1 MRMTNEY
8 LKKSEES
15 ITAYSIRLYRNRD
28 AYGLT
33 FQDCGNLL
41 NEVSGED
48 YSEAKWRRPVQEFLK
63 IQDYLEKEN
72 PAGLDSEQLQE
83 IENEKI
89 ELQKE
94 KIRMRDQKRLMNTKL
109 RELARLEHLEEYL
122 EEKVEEIQPIKL
134 PRVKKKKKSD
144 NEAMVVISDEHIGM
158 KIDSKFNTYNIE
170 IAKER
175 LAKLQKETMNKVEKE
190 GIKKLYIAHL
200 GDGIHG
206 AIHTTARI
214 ESEENV
220 IQQIIT
226 LAYML
231 ESFIEDFL
239 QKGIE
244 VQFCSVAGN
253 HTRAI
258 PNKKESLGTAE
269 NFERLL
275 TVFLG
280 KAFNQ
285 FDNYSQIDDEEGIIV
300 LNIKGKI
307 VVLVH
312 ADLDKGN
319 GVVTKLND
327 MLNLSI
333 DYIFTGHV
341 HNAFYK
347 EHGNAVQFGVGS
359 LCGLDQYAIS
369 GRFSGRPSQ
378 MILTFDDDGVDYMKN
393 LYFDW

>member
-1 MRMTNEY
+1 MNEY
-8 LKKSEES
+8 IKKSEES
-15 ITAYSIRLYRNRD
+15 ITSYWIRLYKNRQ

-33 FQDCGNLL
+33 FAECGALM
-41 NEVSGED
+41 NEVSGTD
-48 YSEAKWRRPVQEFLK
+48 WNEAKWRREMEGYLK
-63 IQDYLEKEN
+63 VSEYLSEEN
-72 PAGLDSEQLQE
+72 PTGLSSLELQE
-83 IENEKI
+83 LQDEKL
-89 ELQKE
+89 EMQKE
-94 KIRMRDQKRLMNTKL
+94 KIRMRDQRRIMNVKL
-109 RELARLEHLEEYL
+109 REMARLEHLKNYL
-122 EEKVEEIQPIKL
+122 EETVEEIEPVKL
-134 PRVKKKKKSD
+134 PKAKVKNESD
-144 NEAMVVISDEHIGM
+144 KEAMVVISDEHIGM

-190 GIKKLYIAHL
+190 DIKKLYIAHL

-231 ESFIEDFL
+231 ESFVEEFV

-244 VQFCSVAGN
+244 VTFCSVAGN
-253 HTRAI
+253 HTRAL

-285 FDNYSQIDDEEGIIV
+285 FDNYKQIDDEEGIIV
-300 LNIKGKI
+300 LDIKGKT

-327 MLNLSI
+327 MLSLSI

-369 GRFSGRPSQ
+369 SRFSGRPSQ

-393 LYFDW
+393 LYFD

>member
-1 MRMTNEY
+1 MNEY
-8 LKKSEES
+8 IKKSEES
-15 ITAYSIRLYRNRD
+15 ITSYWIRLYKNRQ

-33 FQDCGNLL
+33 FAECGALM
-41 NEVSGED
+41 NEVSGTD
-48 YSEAKWRRPVQEFLK
+48 WNEAKWRREMEGFLK
-63 IQDYLEKEN
+63 VSEYLQKEN
-72 PAGLDSEQLQE
+72 PTGITSNELQE
-83 IENEKI
+83 IQDEKL

-94 KIRMRDQKRLMNTKL
+94 KLKFRDQKREFNNKL
-109 RELARLEHLEEYL
+109 RRMARLEHLEDYL
-122 EEKVEEIQPIKL
+122 KETVEEIKPINL
-134 PRVKKKKKSD
+134 PKIKDKKKSD

-190 GIKKLYIAHL
+190 GIEKLYIAHL

-231 ESFIEDFL
+231 ESFVEEFV

-244 VQFCSVAGN
+244 VTFCSVAGN
-253 HTRAI
+253 HTRAL

-285 FDNYSQIDDEEGIIV
+285 FDNYKQIDDEEGIIV
-300 LNIKGKI
+300 LDIKGKT

-393 LYFDW
+393 LYFD

>member
-1 MRMTNEY
+1 MVNEY

-134 PRVKKKKKSD
+134 PKVKKKKKSD

-285 FDNYSQIDDEEGIIV
+285 FENYSQIDDEEGIIV
-300 LNIKGKI
+300 LNIKGKT

-393 LYFDW
+393 LYFD

>member
-1 MRMTNEY
+1 MNEY
-8 LKKSEES
+8 IKRNEES
-15 ITAYSIRLYRNRD
+15 ITSYWIRLYKNRQ

-33 FQDCGNLL
+33 FAECGALM
-41 NEVSGED
+41 NEVSGTD
-48 YSEAKWRRPVQEFLK
+48 WNEAKWRREMEGYLK
-63 IQDYLEKEN
+63 VSEYLSEEN
-72 PAGLDSEQLQE
+72 PTGVDSDVLEE
-83 IENEKI
+83 IELEKI
-89 ELQKE
+89 ELQKQQI
-94 KIRMRDQKRLMNTKL
+94 KMRDQRRLMNTKL
-109 RELARLEHLEEYL
+109 RELARLEHLENYL
-122 EEKVEEIQPIKL
+122 KETVEEIEPVNLPKIKD
-134 PRVKKKKKSD
+134 KNKSD
-144 NEAMVVISDEHIGM
+144 SEAMVVISDEHIGM

-175 LAKLQKETMNKVEKE
+175 LAKLQKETMDRVEKE
-190 GIKKLYIAHL
+190 GINKLYIAHL

-226 LAYML
+226 LAHML
-231 ESFIEDFL
+231 ESFVEDFV
-239 QKGIE
+239 QKGID
-244 VQFCSVAGN
+244 VTFCSVAGN
-253 HTRAI
+253 HSRAM

-300 LNIKGKI
+300 LDIKGKT

-393 LYFDW
+393 LYFD

>member
-1 MRMTNEY
+1 MVNEY

-94 KIRMRDQKRLMNTKL
+94 KIRMRDQKR
-109 RELARLEHLEEYL
+109 ELNAIIRRQARLESLEDYL

-134 PRVKKKKKSD
+134 PKVKKKKKSD

-285 FDNYSQIDDEEGIIV
+285 FENYSQIDDEEGIIV
-300 LNIKGKI
+300 LNIKGKT

-393 LYFDW
+393 LYFD

>member
-1 MRMTNEY
+1 MNEY
-8 LKKSEES
+8 LKRKEES
-15 ITAYSIRLYRNRD
+15 ITSYWIRLYKNRQ

-33 FQDCGNLL
+33 FAECGALM
-41 NEVSGED
+41 NEVSGTD
-48 YSEAKWRRPVQEFLK
+48 WNEAKWRREMEGYLK
-63 IQDYLEKEN
+63 VSEYLSEEN
-72 PAGLDSEQLQE
+72 PTGITSNELQE
-83 IENEKI
+83 IQDEKL

-94 KIRMRDQKRLMNTKL
+94 KLKFRDQKREFNNKL
-109 RELARLEHLEEYL
+109 RRMARLEHLEDYL
-122 EEKVEEIQPIKL
+122 KETVEEIKPINL
-134 PRVKKKKKSD
+134 PKIKDKKKSD

-190 GIKKLYIAHL
+190 GIEKLYIAHL

-231 ESFIEDFL
+231 ESFVEEFV

-244 VQFCSVAGN
+244 VTFCSVAGN
-253 HTRAI
+253 HTRAL

-285 FDNYSQIDDEEGIIV
+285 FDNYKQIDDEEGIIV
-300 LNIKGKI
+300 LDIKGKT

-393 LYFDW
+393 LYFD

>member
-1 MRMTNEY
+1 MNEY
-8 LKKSEES
+8 LKRKEES
-15 ITAYSIRLYRNRD
+15 ITSYSIRLYKNRE

-33 FQDCGNLL
+33 FKEIGKLL
-41 NEVSGED
+41 NEVTGNN
-48 YSEAKWRRPVQEFLK
+48 YSEAKYRRPIQHFLE
-63 IQDYLEKEN
+63 INSYLEQEN
-72 PAGLDSEQLQE
+72 PTGLDNEQLLE
-83 IENEKI
+83 IEGSKL
-89 ELQKE
+89 ELEKE
-94 KIRMRDQKRLMNTKL
+94 KIRMRDQRRIMNVKL
-109 RELARLEHLEEYL
+109 REMARLEHLKNYL
-122 EEKVEEIQPIKL
+122 EETVGEIQPIKL
-134 PRVKKKKKSD
+134 PKAKKKKKSD

-190 GIKKLYIAHL
+190 DIKKLYIAHL

-231 ESFIEDFL
+231 ESFVEEFV

-244 VQFCSVAGN
+244 VTFCSVAGN
-253 HTRAI
+253 HTRAL

-285 FDNYSQIDDEEGIIV
+285 FDNYKQIDDEEGIIV
-300 LNIKGKI
+300 LDIKGKT

-347 EHGNAVQFGVGS
+347 EHGNAVQYGVGS

-378 MILTFDDDGVDYMKN
+378 LISTFNEDGIDYVKN
-393 LYFDW
+393 LYFD

>member
-1 MRMTNEY
+1 MSNEY
-8 LKKSEES
+8 LKRTEES
-15 ITAYSIRLYRNRD
+15 ITSYSIRLYKNRKS
-28 AYGLT
+28 YGLT
-33 FQDCGNLL
+33 FKECGKLM
-41 NEVSGED
+41 NEVSGQD
-48 YSEAKWRRPVQEFLK
+48 YNEAKWRRQIEHYLEIDSYLREENPTGMNTDELAELEEQKLE
-63 IQDYLEKEN
+63 LEKE
-72 PAGLDSEQLQE
+72 
-83 IENEKI
+83 KI
-89 ELQKE
+89 KA
-94 KIRMRDQKRLMNTKL
+94 RDQKRIMNTKL
-109 RELARLEHLEEYL
+109 RSLARLEHLGNHLENVL
-122 EEKVEEIQPIKL
+122 EEIEPIKL
-134 PRVKKKKKSD
+134 PVVDIQKDSEK
-144 NEAMVVISDEHIGM
+144 EAMVVISDEHVGM
-158 KIDSKFNTYNIE
+158 KIDSRFNTYNIE

-175 LAKLQKETMNKVEKE
+175 LAKLQKETMDKVEKE
-190 GIKKLYIAHL
+190 GINKLYIAHL

-231 ESFIEDFL
+231 ESFVEDFV

-244 VQFCSVAGN
+244 VIFCSVAGN
-253 HTRAI
+253 HSRAI
-258 PNKKESLGTAE
+258 PNKKDSLGTAE

-285 FDNYSQIDDEEGIIV
+285 FDNYKQIDDEEGIIV
-300 LNIKGKI
+300 LDIKGKT
-307 VVLVH
+307 VVLAH
-312 ADLDKGN
+312 ADLDRGN

-347 EHGNAVQFGVGS
+347 EHGNAVQYGVGS
-359 LCGLDQYAIS
+359 LCGLDQYAVS

-378 MILTFDDDGVDYMKN
+378 LISTFNEDGIDYVKN
-393 LYFDW
+393 LYFD

>member
-1 MRMTNEY
+1 MSNEY
-8 LKKSEES
+8 LKRTEES
-15 ITAYSIRLYRNRD
+15 ITSYSIRLYKNRKS
-28 AYGLT
+28 YGLT
-33 FQDCGNLL
+33 FKECGKLM
-41 NEVSGED
+41 NEVSGQD
-48 YSEAKWRRPVQEFLK
+48 YNEAKWRRQIEHYLEIDSYLREENPTGMNTDELAELEDQKLE
-63 IQDYLEKEN
+63 LEKE
-72 PAGLDSEQLQE
+72 
-83 IENEKI
+83 KI
-89 ELQKE
+89 KA
-94 KIRMRDQKRLMNTKL
+94 RDQKRVMNTKL
-109 RELARLEHLEEYL
+109 RSLARLEHLESHLENVL
-122 EEKVEEIQPIKL
+122 EEIEPIKL
-134 PRVKKKKKSD
+134 PVVDIQKDSEK
-144 NEAMVVISDEHIGM
+144 EAMVVISDEHVGM
-158 KIDSKFNTYNIE
+158 KIDSRFNTYNIE

-190 GIKKLYIAHL
+190 GINKLYIAHL
-200 GDGIHG
+200 GDGLHG

-231 ESFIEDFL
+231 ESFVEDFV

-244 VQFCSVAGN
+244 VVFCSVAGN
-253 HTRAI
+253 HSRAI
-258 PNKKESLGTAE
+258 PNKKDSLGTAE

-285 FDNYSQIDDEEGIIV
+285 FDNYKQIDDEEGIIV
-300 LNIKGKI
+300 LDIKGKT

-312 ADLDKGN
+312 ADLDRGA

-327 MLNLSI
+327 MLGISI

-347 EHGNAVQFGVGS
+347 EHGNAVQYGVGS
-359 LCGLDQYAIS
+359 LCGLDQYAVS

-378 MILTFDDDGVDYMKN
+378 LISTFNEDGIDYVKN
-393 LYFDW
+393 LYFD

>member
-1 MRMTNEY
+1 MSEY
-8 LKKSEES
+8 LKRTEES
-15 ITAYSIRLYRNRD
+15 ITAYWIRLYKNRKN
-28 AYGLT
+28 YGLT
-33 FQDCGNLL
+33 FAEAGQLM
-41 NEVSGED
+41 NEVSGTEWN
-48 YSEAKWRRPVQEFLK
+48 EAKWRREMEGYLK
-63 IQDYLEKEN
+63 VSEYLEEEN
-72 PAGLDSEQLQE
+72 PTGADDDVLNDIEEQ
-83 IENEKI
+83 KI
-89 ELQKE
+89 ELQKQQ
-94 KIRMRDQKRLMNTKL
+94 IRMRDQKRLMNTKL
-109 RELARLEHLEEYL
+109 RSLARLEHLGDYLKEVL
-122 EEKVEEIQPIKL
+122 EEVEPVNL
-134 PRVKKKKKSD
+134 PTINKQKDSEQ
-144 NEAMVVISDEHIGM
+144 EAMVVISDEHIGM

-175 LAKLQKETMNKVEKE
+175 LAKLQKETMDKVEKE
-190 GIKKLYIAHL
+190 GINKLYIAHL

-231 ESFIEDFL
+231 ESFIEDFV
-239 QKGIE
+239 QKGID
-244 VQFCSVAGN
+244 VTFCSVAGN
-253 HTRAI
+253 HSRAL

-300 LNIKGKI
+300 LDIKGKT

-312 ADLDKGN
+312 ADLDRGN

-327 MLNLSI
+327 MLGISI

-347 EHGNAVQFGVGS
+347 EHGNAVQYGVGS
-359 LCGLDQYAIS
+359 LCGLDQYAVS

-378 MILTFDDDGVDYMKN
+378 LISTFNEDGIDYVKN
-393 LYFDW
+393 LYFD

>member
-1 MRMTNEY
+1 MSEY
-8 LKKSEES
+8 LKRTEES
-15 ITAYSIRLYRNRD
+15 ITAYSIRLYKNRE

-33 FQDCGNLL
+33 FKEIGKLL
-41 NEVSGED
+41 NEVTGNN
-48 YSEAKWRRPVQEFLK
+48 YSEAKYRRPIQHFLE
-63 IQDYLEKEN
+63 INSYLEQEN
-72 PAGLDSEQLQE
+72 PAGLDNEQLLE
-83 IENEKI
+83 IEDSKI
-89 ELQKE
+89 ELEKE
-94 KIRMRDQKRLMNTKL
+94 KIRMRDQRRIMNLKL
-109 RELARLEHLEEYL
+109 REMARLEHLKNYL
-122 EEKVEEIQPIKL
+122 EETVEEIQPIKL
-134 PRVKKKKKSD
+134 PKVKKKKKSD

-231 ESFIEDFL
+231 ESFVEKFV

-244 VQFCSVAGN
+244 VTFCSVAGN
-253 HTRAI
+253 HTRAL

-285 FDNYSQIDDEEGIIV
+285 FDNYKQIDDEEGIIV
-300 LNIKGKI
+300 LDIKGKT

-393 LYFDW
+393 LYFN

>member
-1 MRMTNEY
+1 MTNEY

-15 ITAYSIRLYRNRD
+15 ITSYWIRLYKNRQ

-33 FQDCGNLL
+33 FAECGALM
-41 NEVSGED
+41 NEVTGTD
-48 YSEAKWRRPVQEFLK
+48 WNEAKWRREMEGYLK
-63 IQDYLEKEN
+63 VSEYLSEEN
-72 PAGLDSEQLQE
+72 PTGVSSDVLEE
-83 IENEKI
+83 IELEKI
-89 ELQKE
+89 ELQKQQI
-94 KIRMRDQKRLMNTKL
+94 KMRDQRRLMNTKL
-109 RELARLEHLEEYL
+109 RELARLENLENYL
-122 EEKVEEIQPIKL
+122 KETVEEIEPINL
-134 PRVKKKKKSD
+134 PKIKDKNKSD

-175 LAKLQKETMNKVEKE
+175 LAKLQKETMDRVEKE
-190 GIKKLYIAHL
+190 GINKLYIAHL

-226 LAYML
+226 LAHML
-231 ESFIEDFL
+231 ESFVEDFV
-239 QKGIE
+239 QKGID
-244 VQFCSVAGN
+244 VTFCSVAGN
-253 HTRAI
+253 HSRAM

-300 LNIKGKI
+300 LDIKGKT

-319 GVVTKLND
+319 GIVTKLND

-393 LYFDW
+393 LYFD

>member
-1 MRMTNEY
+1 MNEY
-8 LKKSEES
+8 LKKDYES
-15 ITAYSIRLYRNRD
+15 LISYWIRLYKNRE

-33 FQDCGNLL
+33 FKECGKLM

-48 YSEAKWRRPVQEFLK
+48 WNEAKWRRPIEGYFQVNGYLQE
-63 IQDYLEKEN
+63 EN
-72 PAGLDSEQLQE
+72 PSGLDTLELQE
-83 IENEKI
+83 IQDEKL

-94 KIRMRDQKRLMNTKL
+94 KLKFRDQKREFNNKL
-109 RELARLEHLEEYL
+109 RRMARLEHLEDYL
-122 EEKVEEIQPIKL
+122 KETVEEIKPINL
-134 PRVKKKKKSD
+134 PKIKDKKKSD

-190 GIKKLYIAHL
+190 GIEKLYIAHL

-231 ESFIEDFL
+231 ESFVEEFV

-244 VQFCSVAGN
+244 VTFCSVAGN
-253 HTRAI
+253 HTRAL

-285 FDNYSQIDDEEGIIV
+285 FDNYKQIDDEEGIIV
-300 LNIKGKI
+300 LDIKGKT

-393 LYFDW
+393 LYFD

>member
-1 MRMTNEY
+1 MEY
-8 LKKSEES
+8 LKRNEEG
-15 ITAYSIRLYRNRD
+15 ITAYWIRLYKNKQL
-28 AYGLT
+28 YGLT
-33 FQDCGNLL
+33 FAECGQLM
-41 NEVSGED
+41 NEVTGENW
-48 YSEAKWRRPVQEFLK
+48 SEAKWRRPIEH
-63 IQDYLEKEN
+63 YLEITNYLEEEN
-72 PAGLDSEQLQE
+72 PTGVNQDVLQE
-83 IENEKI
+83 IEYQKL
-89 ELQKE
+89 ELEKE
-94 KIRMRDQKRLMNTKL
+94 KIRMRDQKREFRARL
-109 RELARLEHLEEYL
+109 RELARLEHLENYL
-122 EEKVEEIQPIKL
+122 KETVEEIEPINL
-134 PRVKKKKKSD
+134 PKIKDKNKSD

-175 LAKLQKETMNKVEKE
+175 LAKLQKETMDRVEKE
-190 GIKKLYIAHL
+190 GINKLYIAHL

-226 LAYML
+226 LAHML
-231 ESFIEDFL
+231 ESFVEDFV
-239 QKGIE
+239 QKGID
-244 VQFCSVAGN
+244 VTFCSVAGN
-253 HTRAI
+253 HSRAM

-300 LNIKGKI
+300 LDIKGKT

-393 LYFDW
+393 LYFD

>member
-1 MRMTNEY
+1 MTNEY

-15 ITAYSIRLYRNRD
+15 ITAYSIRLYKNRD

-134 PRVKKKKKSD
+134 PRVKKKNKSD

-175 LAKLQKETMNKVEKE
+175 LAKLQKETMDRVEKE
-190 GIKKLYIAHL
+190 GINKLYIAHL

-226 LAYML
+226 LAHML
-231 ESFIEDFL
+231 ESFVEDFV
-239 QKGIE
+239 QKGID
-244 VQFCSVAGN
+244 VTFCSVAGN
-253 HTRAI
+253 HSRAM

-300 LNIKGKI
+300 LDIKGKT

-393 LYFDW
+393 LYFD

>member
-1 MRMTNEY
+1 MTNEY

-134 PRVKKKKKSD
+134 PKVKKKKKSD

-175 LAKLQKETMNKVEKE
+175 LAKLQKETMDRVEKE
-190 GIKKLYIAHL
+190 GINKLYIAHL

-226 LAYML
+226 LAHML
-231 ESFIEDFL
+231 ESFVEDFV
-239 QKGIE
+239 QKGID
-244 VQFCSVAGN
+244 VTFCSVAGN
-253 HTRAI
+253 HSRAM

-300 LNIKGKI
+300 LDIKGKT

-393 LYFDW
+393 LYFD

>member
-1 MRMTNEY
+1 MNEY
-8 LKKSEES
+8 LKRKEES
-15 ITAYSIRLYRNRD
+15 ITSYWIRLYKNRQ

-33 FQDCGNLL
+33 FAECGALM
-41 NEVSGED
+41 NEVSGTD
-48 YSEAKWRRPVQEFLK
+48 WNEAKWRREMEGFLK
-63 IQDYLEKEN
+63 VSEYLQKEN
-72 PAGLDSEQLQE
+72 PTGITSNELQE
-83 IENEKI
+83 IQDEKL

-94 KIRMRDQKRLMNTKL
+94 KLKFRDQKREFNNKL
-109 RELARLEHLEEYL
+109 RRMARLEHLEDYL
-122 EEKVEEIQPIKL
+122 KETVEEIKPINL
-134 PRVKKKKKSD
+134 PKIKDKKKSD

-190 GIKKLYIAHL
+190 GIEKLYIAHL

-231 ESFIEDFL
+231 ESFVEEFV

-244 VQFCSVAGN
+244 VTFCSVAGN
-253 HTRAI
+253 HTRAL

-285 FDNYSQIDDEEGIIV
+285 FDNYKQIDDEEGIIV
-300 LNIKGKI
+300 LDIKGKT

-393 LYFDW
+393 LYFD

>member
-1 MRMTNEY
+1 MNEY
-8 LKKSEES
+8 IKKSEES
-15 ITAYSIRLYRNRD
+15 ITSYWIRLYKNRQ

-33 FQDCGNLL
+33 FAECGALM
-41 NEVSGED
+41 NEVSGTD
-48 YSEAKWRRPVQEFLK
+48 WNEAKWRREMEGYLK
-63 IQDYLEKEN
+63 VSEYLSEEN
-72 PAGLDSEQLQE
+72 PTGVSSDVLEE
-83 IENEKI
+83 IELEKI
-89 ELQKE
+89 ELQKQQV
-94 KIRMRDQKRLMNTKL
+94 RMRDQKRLMNTKL
-109 RELARLEHLEEYL
+109 RELARLEHLENYL
-122 EEKVEEIQPIKL
+122 KETVEEIEPINL
-134 PRVKKKKKSD
+134 PKIKDKNKSD
-144 NEAMVVISDEHIGM
+144 SEAMVVISDEHIGM

-175 LAKLQKETMNKVEKE
+175 LAKLQKETMDRVEKE
-190 GIKKLYIAHL
+190 GINKLYIAHL

-226 LAYML
+226 LAHML
-231 ESFIEDFL
+231 ESFVEDFV
-239 QKGIE
+239 QKGID
-244 VQFCSVAGN
+244 VTFCSVAGN
-253 HTRAI
+253 HSRAM

-300 LNIKGKI
+300 LDIKGKT

-393 LYFDW
+393 LYFD

>member
-1 MRMTNEY
+1 MTNEY

-15 ITAYSIRLYRNRD
+15 ITSYSIRLYKNRKS
-28 AYGLT
+28 YGLT
-33 FQDCGNLL
+33 FQECGDLL
-41 NEVSGED
+41 NEVSGEGF
-48 YSEAKWRRPVQEFLK
+48 SEAKWRRPVQH
-63 IQDYLEKEN
+63 YLEIQEYIEQEN
-72 PAGLDSEQLQE
+72 PTGVSSDALEE
-83 IENEKI
+83 IELEKI
-89 ELQKE
+89 ELQKQQM
-94 KIRMRDQKRLMNTKL
+94 KMRDQKREMTAKL
-109 RELARLEHLEEYL
+109 RRMARLEHLEDYL
-122 EEKVEEIQPIKL
+122 KETVEEIEPVNLPKIKD
-134 PRVKKKKKSD
+134 KNKSD
-144 NEAMVVISDEHIGM
+144 SEAMVVISDEHIGM

-175 LAKLQKETMNKVEKE
+175 LAKLQKETMDRVEKE
-190 GIKKLYIAHL
+190 GINKLYIAHL

-226 LAYML
+226 LAHML
-231 ESFIEDFL
+231 ESFVEDFV
-239 QKGIE
+239 QKGID
-244 VQFCSVAGN
+244 VTFCSVAGN
-253 HTRAI
+253 HSRAM

-300 LNIKGKI
+300 LDIKGKT

-393 LYFDW
+393 LYFD

>member
-1 MRMTNEY
+1 MSEY
-8 LKKSEES
+8 LKRTEES
-15 ITAYSIRLYRNRD
+15 ITAYSIRLYKNRE

-33 FQDCGNLL
+33 FKEIGKLL
-41 NEVSGED
+41 NEVTGND
-48 YSEAKWRRPVQEFLK
+48 YSEAKYRRPIQHFLE
-63 IQDYLEKEN
+63 INSYLEQEN
-72 PAGLDSEQLQE
+72 PTGLDNEQLLE
-83 IENEKI
+83 IEDSKL
-89 ELQKE
+89 ELEKE
-94 KIRMRDQKRLMNTKL
+94 KIRMRDQRRIMNVKL
-109 RELARLEHLEEYL
+109 REMARLEHLKNYL
-122 EEKVEEIQPIKL
+122 EETVEEIQPIKL
-134 PRVKKKKKSD
+134 PKVKKKKKSD

-175 LAKLQKETMNKVEKE
+175 LAKLQKETMDRVEKE
-190 GIKKLYIAHL
+190 GINKLYIAHL

-226 LAYML
+226 LAHML
-231 ESFIEDFL
+231 EAFVEDFV
-239 QKGIE
+239 QKGID
-244 VQFCSVAGN
+244 VTFCSVAGN
-253 HTRAI
+253 HSRAI
-258 PNKKESLGTAE
+258 PNKKDSLGTAE

-300 LNIKGKI
+300 LDIKGKT

-312 ADLDKGN
+312 ADLDRGN

-347 EHGNAVQFGVGS
+347 EHGNAIQYGVGS
-359 LCGLDQYAIS
+359 LCGLDQYAVS

-378 MILTFDDDGVDYMKN
+378 LISTFNEDGIDYVKN
-393 LYFDW
+393 LYFD

>member
-1 MRMTNEY
+1 MNEY
-8 LKKSEES
+8 LKRNEES
-15 ITAYSIRLYRNRD
+15 VTSYWIRLYKNRQS
-28 AYGLT
+28 YGLT
-33 FQDCGNLL
+33 FKECGQLM
-41 NEVSGED
+41 NEVTGED
-48 YSEAKWRRPVQEFLK
+48 WNEAKWRREMEGFLK
-63 IQDYLEKEN
+63 VSEYLQKEN
-72 PAGLDSEQLQE
+72 PTGITSNELQE
-83 IENEKI
+83 IQDEKL

-94 KIRMRDQKRLMNTKL
+94 KLKFRDQKREFNNKL
-109 RELARLEHLEEYL
+109 RRMARLEHLEDYL
-122 EEKVEEIQPIKL
+122 KETVEEIEPINL
-134 PRVKKKKKSD
+134 PKIKDKNKSD
-144 NEAMVVISDEHIGM
+144 SEAMVVISDEHIGM

-175 LAKLQKETMNKVEKE
+175 LAKLQKETMDRVEKE
-190 GIKKLYIAHL
+190 GINKLYIAHL

-226 LAYML
+226 LAHML
-231 ESFIEDFL
+231 ESFVEDFV
-239 QKGIE
+239 QKGID
-244 VQFCSVAGN
+244 VTFCSVAGN
-253 HTRAI
+253 HSRAM

-300 LNIKGKI
+300 LDIKGKT

-393 LYFDW
+393 LYFD

>member
-1 MRMTNEY
+1 MTNEY

-15 ITAYSIRLYRNRD
+15 ITSYSIRLYKNRKS
-28 AYGLT
+28 YGLT
-33 FQDCGNLL
+33 FQECGDLL

-48 YSEAKWRRPVQEFLK
+48 FSEAKWRRPVQH
-63 IQDYLEKEN
+63 YLEIQEYIEQEN
-72 PAGLDSEQLQE
+72 PTGVSSDVLEE
-83 IENEKI
+83 IELEKI
-89 ELQKE
+89 ELQKQQ
-94 KIRMRDQKRLMNTKL
+94 IRMRDQKRLMNTKL
-109 RELARLEHLEEYL
+109 RELARLEHLENYL
-122 EEKVEEIQPIKL
+122 KETVEEIEPINL
-134 PRVKKKKKSD
+134 PKIKDKNKSD

-175 LAKLQKETMNKVEKE
+175 LAKLQKETMDRVEKE
-190 GIKKLYIAHL
+190 GINKLYIAHL

-226 LAYML
+226 LAHML
-231 ESFIEDFL
+231 ESFVEDFV
-239 QKGIE
+239 QKGID
-244 VQFCSVAGN
+244 VTFCSVAGN
-253 HTRAI
+253 HSRAM

-275 TVFLG
+275 TAFLG

-300 LNIKGKI
+300 LDIKGKT

-319 GVVTKLND
+319 GIVTKLND

-393 LYFDW
+393 LYFD

>member
-1 MRMTNEY
+1 MNEY
-8 LKKSEES
+8 IKKSEES

-393 LYFDW
+393 LYFD

>member
-1 MRMTNEY
+1 MSEY
-8 LKKSEES
+8 LKRTEES
-15 ITAYSIRLYRNRD
+15 ITAYSIRLYKNRKS
-28 AYGLT
+28 YGLT
-33 FQDCGNLL
+33 FKECGKLM
-41 NEVSGED
+41 NEVSGQD
-48 YSEAKWRRPVQEFLK
+48 YNEAKWRRQIEH
-63 IQDYLEKEN
+63 YLEIDGYLREEN
-72 PAGLDSEQLQE
+72 PTGMNTDELAELEEQKL
-83 IENEKI
+83 
-89 ELQKE
+89 ELEKE
-94 KIRMRDQKRLMNTKL
+94 KIRMRDQRRIMNVKL
-109 RELARLEHLEEYL
+109 REMARLEHLKNYL
-122 EEKVEEIQPIKL
+122 EETVEEIQPIKL
-134 PRVKKKKKSD
+134 PKVKKKKKSD

-175 LAKLQKETMNKVEKE
+175 LAKLQKETMDRVEKE
-190 GIKKLYIAHL
+190 GINKLYIAHL

-226 LAYML
+226 LAHML
-231 ESFIEDFL
+231 ESFVEDFV
-239 QKGIE
+239 QKGID
-244 VQFCSVAGN
+244 VTFCSVAGN
-253 HTRAI
+253 HSRAI
-258 PNKKESLGTAE
+258 PNKKDSLGTAE

-300 LNIKGKI
+300 LDIKGKT

-312 ADLDKGN
+312 ADLDRGN
-319 GVVTKLND
+319 GIVTKLND

-347 EHGNAVQFGVGS
+347 EHGNAVQYGVGS
-359 LCGLDQYAIS
+359 LCGLDQYAVS

-378 MILTFDDDGVDYMKN
+378 LISTFNEDGIDYVKN
-393 LYFDW
+393 LYFD

>member
-1 MRMTNEY
+1 MVNEY

-134 PRVKKKKKSD
+134 PKVKKKKKSD

-175 LAKLQKETMNKVEKE
+175 LAKLQKETMNKIEKE

-226 LAYML
+226 LSYML

-300 LNIKGKI
+300 LNIKGKT

-393 LYFDW
+393 LYFD

>member
-1 MRMTNEY
+1 MSNEY
-8 LKKSEES
+8 LKRTEES
-15 ITAYSIRLYRNRD
+15 ITSYSIRLYKNRKS
-28 AYGLT
+28 YGLT
-33 FQDCGNLL
+33 FKECGKLM
-41 NEVSGED
+41 NEVSGQD
-48 YSEAKWRRPVQEFLK
+48 YNEAKWRRQIEHYLEIDSYLREENPTGMNTDELAEIEEQKLE
-63 IQDYLEKEN
+63 LEKE
-72 PAGLDSEQLQE
+72 
-83 IENEKI
+83 KI
-89 ELQKE
+89 KA
-94 KIRMRDQKRLMNTKL
+94 RDQKRVMNTKL
-109 RELARLEHLEEYL
+109 RSLARLEHLESHLENVL
-122 EEKVEEIQPIKL
+122 EEIEPIKL
-134 PRVKKKKKSD
+134 PIVDIQKDSEK
-144 NEAMVVISDEHIGM
+144 EAMVVISDEHVGM
-158 KIDSKFNTYNIE
+158 KIDSRFNTYNIE

-190 GIKKLYIAHL
+190 GINKLYIAHL
-200 GDGIHG
+200 GDGTHG

-214 ESEENV
+214 ESEENA

-231 ESFIEDFL
+231 ESFVEDFV

-244 VQFCSVAGN
+244 VVFCSVAGN
-253 HTRAI
+253 HTRSM

-285 FDNYSQIDDEEGIIV
+285 FSNYSQIDDQEGIIE
-300 LNIKGKI
+300 LNIKGKT

-312 ADLDKGN
+312 GDLDRGA

-327 MLNLSI
+327 MLGISI

-347 EHGNAVQFGVGS
+347 EHGNAVQYGVGS
-359 LCGLDQYAIS
+359 LCGLDQYAVG

-378 MILTFDDDGVDYMKN
+378 MILTFDKNGVDDMKN
-393 LYFDW
+393 LYFD

>member
-1 MRMTNEY
+1 MTNEY

-15 ITAYSIRLYRNRD
+15 ITAYSIRLYKNRD

-109 RELARLEHLEEYL
+109 RELARLENLEDYL
-122 EEKVEEIQPIKL
+122 KETVEEIEPINL
-134 PRVKKKKKSD
+134 PKIKDKNKSD

-175 LAKLQKETMNKVEKE
+175 LAKLQKETMDRVEKE
-190 GIKKLYIAHL
+190 GINKLYIAHL

-226 LAYML
+226 LAHML
-231 ESFIEDFL
+231 ESFVEDFV
-239 QKGIE
+239 QKGID
-244 VQFCSVAGN
+244 VTFCSVAGN
-253 HTRAI
+253 HSRAM

-300 LNIKGKI
+300 LDIKGKT

-393 LYFDW
+393 LYFD

>member
-1 MRMTNEY
+1 MNEY
-8 LKKSEES
+8 LKKDYES
-15 ITAYSIRLYRNRD
+15 ITSYWIRLYKNRQS
-28 AYGLT
+28 YGLT
-33 FQDCGNLL
+33 FKECGQLM
-41 NEVSGED
+41 NEVTGED
-48 YSEAKWRRPVQEFLK
+48 WNEAKWRREMEGFLK
-63 IQDYLEKEN
+63 VSEYLQKEN
-72 PAGLDSEQLQE
+72 PTGITSNELQE
-83 IENEKI
+83 IQDEKL

-94 KIRMRDQKRLMNTKL
+94 KLKFRDQKREFNNKL
-109 RELARLEHLEEYL
+109 RRMARLEHLEDYL
-122 EEKVEEIQPIKL
+122 KETVEEIEPINL
-134 PRVKKKKKSD
+134 PKIKDKNKSD
-144 NEAMVVISDEHIGM
+144 SEAMVVISDEHIGM

-175 LAKLQKETMNKVEKE
+175 LAKLQKETMDRVEKE
-190 GIKKLYIAHL
+190 GINKLYIAHL

-226 LAYML
+226 LAHML
-231 ESFIEDFL
+231 ESFVEDFV
-239 QKGIE
+239 QKGID
-244 VQFCSVAGN
+244 VTFCSVAGN
-253 HTRAI
+253 HSRAM

-300 LNIKGKI
+300 LDIKGKT

-393 LYFDW
+393 LYFD

>member
-1 MRMTNEY
+1 MNEY
-8 LKKSEES
+8 IKKSEES
-15 ITAYSIRLYRNRD
+15 ITSYWIRLYKNRQ

-33 FQDCGNLL
+33 FAECGALM
-41 NEVSGED
+41 NEVSGTD
-48 YSEAKWRRPVQEFLK
+48 WNEAKWRREMEGYLK
-63 IQDYLEKEN
+63 VSEYLSEEN
-72 PAGLDSEQLQE
+72 PTGITSNELQE
-83 IENEKI
+83 IQDEKL

-94 KIRMRDQKRLMNTKL
+94 KLKFRDQKREFNNKL
-109 RELARLEHLEEYL
+109 RRMARLEHLEDYL
-122 EEKVEEIQPIKL
+122 KETVEEIKPINL
-134 PRVKKKKKSD
+134 PKIKDKKKSD

-190 GIKKLYIAHL
+190 GIEKLYIAHL

-231 ESFIEDFL
+231 ESFVEEFV

-244 VQFCSVAGN
+244 VTFCSVAGN
-253 HTRAI
+253 HTRAL

-285 FDNYSQIDDEEGIIV
+285 FDNYKQIDDEEGIIV
-300 LNIKGKI
+300 LDIKGKT

-393 LYFDW
+393 LYFD

>member
-1 MRMTNEY
+1 MINEY
-8 LKKSEES
+8 MKRKEES
-15 ITAYSIRLYRNRD
+15 ITSYSIRLYKNRKN
-28 AYGLT
+28 YGLT
-33 FQDCGNLL
+33 FQECGDLL

-48 YSEAKWRRPVQEFLK
+48 FSEAKWRRPVQH
-63 IQDYLEKEN
+63 YLEIQEYLEQEN
-72 PAGLDSEQLQE
+72 PTGVDNNLLEE
-83 IENEKI
+83 IELEKI
-89 ELQKE
+89 ELQKQQM
-94 KIRMRDQKRLMNTKL
+94 KMRDQKREMTSKI
-109 RELARLEHLEEYL
+109 RRLARLEHLEDYL
-122 EEKVEEIQPIKL
+122 KETVEEIKPINL
-134 PRVKKKKKSD
+134 PKIKDKKKSD

-190 GIKKLYIAHL
+190 GIEKLYIAHL

-231 ESFIEDFL
+231 ESFVEEFV

-244 VQFCSVAGN
+244 VTFCSVAGN
-253 HTRAI
+253 HTRAL

-285 FDNYSQIDDEEGIIV
+285 FDNYKQIDDEEGIIV
-300 LNIKGKI
+300 LDIKGKT

-393 LYFDW
+393 LYFD

>member
-1 MRMTNEY
+1 MNEY
-8 LKKSEES
+8 LKRNEES
-15 ITAYSIRLYRNRD
+15 VTSYWIRLYKNRQS
-28 AYGLT
+28 YGLT
-33 FQDCGNLL
+33 FKECGQLM
-41 NEVSGED
+41 NEVTGED
-48 YSEAKWRRPVQEFLK
+48 WNEAKWRREMEGFLK
-63 IQDYLEKEN
+63 VSEYLQQEN
-72 PAGLDSEQLQE
+72 PTGITSNELQE
-83 IENEKI
+83 IQDEKL

-94 KIRMRDQKRLMNTKL
+94 KLKFRDQKREFNNKL
-109 RELARLEHLEEYL
+109 RRMARLEHLEDYL
-122 EEKVEEIQPIKL
+122 KETVEEIKPINL
-134 PRVKKKKKSD
+134 PKIKDKKKSD

-190 GIKKLYIAHL
+190 GIEKLYIAHL

-231 ESFIEDFL
+231 ESFVEEFV

-244 VQFCSVAGN
+244 VTFCSVAGN
-253 HTRAI
+253 HTRAL

-285 FDNYSQIDDEEGIIV
+285 FDNYKQIDDEEGIIV
-300 LNIKGKI
+300 LDIKGKT

-393 LYFDW
+393 LYFD

>member
-1 MRMTNEY
+1 MSEY
-8 LKKSEES
+8 LKRTEES
-15 ITAYSIRLYRNRD
+15 ITAYSIRLYKNRE

-33 FQDCGNLL
+33 FKEIGKLL
-41 NEVSGED
+41 NEVTGNN
-48 YSEAKWRRPVQEFLK
+48 YSEAKYRRPIQHFLE
-63 IQDYLEKEN
+63 INSYLEQEN
-72 PAGLDSEQLQE
+72 PTGLDNEQLLE
-83 IENEKI
+83 IEDSKL
-89 ELQKE
+89 ELEKE
-94 KIRMRDQKRLMNTKL
+94 KIRMRDQRRIMNVKL
-109 RELARLEHLEEYL
+109 REMARLEHLKNYL
-122 EEKVEEIQPIKL
+122 EETVEEIEPIKL
-134 PRVKKKKKSD
+134 PKVKKKKKSN

-170 IAKER
+170 VAKER

-231 ESFIEDFL
+231 ESFVEDFV

-244 VQFCSVAGN
+244 VTFCSVAGN
-253 HTRAI
+253 HTRAL

-285 FDNYSQIDDEEGIIV
+285 FDNYKQIDDEEGIIV
-300 LNIKGKI
+300 LDIKGKT

-319 GVVTKLND
+319 GIVTKLND

-393 LYFDW
+393 LYFD

>member
-1 MRMTNEY
+1 MNEY
-8 LKKSEES
+8 LKRKEES

-393 LYFDW
+393 LYFD

>member
-1 MRMTNEY
+1 MVNEY

-94 KIRMRDQKRLMNTKL
+94 KIRMRDQKR
-109 RELARLEHLEEYL
+109 ELNAIIRRQARLEHLEDFLKETV
-122 EEKVEEIQPIKL
+122 ESIEPVNFIKQDIEKKDKEV
-134 PRVKKKKKSD
+134 
-144 NEAMVVISDEHIGM
+144 MVVLSDFHLGAVVE
-158 KIDSKFNTYNIE
+158 SKHNQYNVK

-175 LAKLQKETMNKVEKE
+175 LSKLQRKTFETLKRDDAN
-190 GIKKLYIAHL
+190 KLYISHI
-200 GDGIHG
+200 GDIIEGHIN
-206 AIHTTARI
+206 TTGRI
-214 ESEENV
+214 ESEENA
-220 IQQIIT
+220 IEQIIR
-226 LAYML
+226 ACQYL
-231 ESFIEDFL
+231 EEFIEPFL
-239 QKGIE
+239 QEGYE
-244 VQFCSVAGN
+244 VLFTNTVGN
-253 HTRAI
+253 HSRI
-258 PNKKESLGTAE
+258 VQNKKESLGTNE

-280 KAFNQ
+280 KSFNK
-285 FDNYSQIDDEEGIIV
+285 FDNYSQIDDEEGV
-300 LNIKGKI
+300 VQLNIKGKE
-307 VVLVH
+307 VFCVH

-319 GVVTKLND
+319 NAVARLN
-327 MLNLSI
+327 NLFNTQL
-333 DYIFTGHV
+333 DYLIGGHV
-341 HNAFYK
+341 HNFFIK
-347 EHGNAVQFGVGS
+347 EHGKAVQFGAGS
-359 LCGLDQYAIS
+359 LMGVNSYAINS
-369 GRFSGRPSQ
+369 RFSGKPSQ
-378 MILTFDDDGVDYMKN
+378 LILTFDSDGVDDVKPV
-393 LYFDW
+393 YFN

>member
-1 MRMTNEY
+1 MTNEY

-134 PRVKKKKKSD
+134 PRVKKKNKSD

-175 LAKLQKETMNKVEKE
+175 LAKLQKETMDRVEKE
-190 GIKKLYIAHL
+190 GINKLYIAHL

-226 LAYML
+226 LAHML
-231 ESFIEDFL
+231 ESFVEDFV
-239 QKGIE
+239 QKGID
-244 VQFCSVAGN
+244 VTFCSVAGN
-253 HTRAI
+253 HSRAM

-300 LNIKGKI
+300 LDIKGKT

-393 LYFDW
+393 LYFD

>member
-1 MRMTNEY
+1 MNEY
-8 LKKSEES
+8 IKKSEES
-15 ITAYSIRLYRNRD
+15 ITSYSIRLYKNRE

-33 FQDCGNLL
+33 FKEIGKLL
-41 NEVSGED
+41 NEVTGNN
-48 YSEAKWRRPVQEFLK
+48 YSEAKYRRPIQHFLE
-63 IQDYLEKEN
+63 INSYLEQEN
-72 PAGLDSEQLQE
+72 PTGLDNEQLLE
-83 IENEKI
+83 IEGSKL
-89 ELQKE
+89 ELEKE
-94 KIRMRDQKRLMNTKL
+94 KIRMRDQRRIMNVKL
-109 RELARLEHLEEYL
+109 REMARLEHLKNYL
-122 EEKVEEIQPIKL
+122 EETVGEIQPIKL
-134 PRVKKKKKSD
+134 PKAKKKKKSD

-190 GIKKLYIAHL
+190 DIKKLYIAHL

-231 ESFIEDFL
+231 ESFVEEFV

-244 VQFCSVAGN
+244 VTFCSVAGN
-253 HTRAI
+253 HTRAL
-258 PNKKESLGTAE
+258 PNKKDSLGTAE

-300 LNIKGKI
+300 LDIKGKT

-347 EHGNAVQFGVGS
+347 EHGNAVQYGVGS

-378 MILTFDDDGVDYMKN
+378 LISTFNEDGIDYVKN
-393 LYFDW
+393 LYFD